1 MPTHAVLSLYIWQI
15 YHNTWIFPG
24 LESRER
30 LSDPK
35 QEVFLI
41 TITTKGKQNQCN
53 PKAGEDEVLKIRI
66 QREPVLICLQ
76 IMKIKLRNY
85 RHNFLERCH
94 IKTYGISRSK
104 DDDWKH
110 KTNPWIDCPSQ
121 VGRFGCD
128 SPGASSIPLPT
139 GPEGGNCL
147 VNKGGLRIKIMGKL
161 YESQAYL
168 NEISNV

>member
-35 QEVFLI
+35 QKVFLI

-104 DDDWKH
+104 DDDWNIRQIHGLTALLRWEGLGVIPQEQVLYPFLQVQKVGSAW
-110 KTNPWIDCPSQ
+110 WIKE
-121 VGRFGCD
+121 
-128 SPGASSIPLPT
+128 A
-139 GPEGGNCL
+139 
-147 VNKGGLRIKIMGKL
+147 
-161 YESQAYL
+161 
-168 NEISNV
+168 

>member
-35 QEVFLI
+35 QKVFLI

-104 DDDWKH
+104 DDDWKQD
-110 KTNPWIDCPSQ
+110 KSMDWLPFSGGKVWVWFPRSKFYTPSYRSRRWE
-121 VGRFGCD
+121 V
-128 SPGASSIPLPT
+128 PG
-139 GPEGGNCL
+139 E
-147 VNKGGLRIKIMGKL
+147 
-161 YESQAYL
+161 
-168 NEISNV
+168 